1 MKKLLLVA
9 TFSMA
14 SFLLS
19 AQNDVTQFMGIP
31 IDGFKHEMIQKLKEK
46 GFVLS
51 SLDSS
56 FLEGE
61 FNGEEVLVNVQTNNN
76 KVWRIAVVDVKARD
90 EGQIKIRY
98 NNLCRQFEENS
109 RYKCFEDQT
118 IPEEEDISYEMLV
131 NDKQYQAAFY
141 QKQDSVIKA
150 NYIRSLLL
158 SKYSEEQLENPTTEI
173 LSEELSESIKYTIQ
187 NEKLVWF
194 TIINSGRGYS
204 ITMFYENKS
213 NKANGED
220 L

>member
-9 TFSMA
+9 TFSVV

-76 KVWRIAVVDVKARD
+76 KVWRIAVVDGRPFL
-90 EGQIKIRY
+90 Q
-98 NNLCRQFEENS
+98 S
-109 RYKCFEDQT
+109 
-118 IPEEEDISYEMLV
+118 S
-131 NDKQYQAAFY
+131 AA
-141 QKQDSVIKA
+141 I
-150 NYIRSLLL
+150 
-158 SKYSEEQLENPTTEI
+158 
-173 LSEELSESIKYTIQ
+173 
-187 NEKLVWF
+187 
-194 TIINSGRGYS
+194 
-204 ITMFYENKS
+204 
-213 NKANGED
+213 
-220 L
+220 